1 MPMKSVEV
9 PATGVLSNWKPASFT
24 GLPFV
29 GEMPTG
35 WKGVPPGGW
44 NPPNTVLPPITP
56 PTASSRSAVRLA
68 SAIRTRSW
76 TCCTPA
82 IFVTS
87 IHFMLVD
94 CM

>member
-1 MPMKSVEV
+1 MKSVEV
-9 PATGVLSNWKPASFT
+9 PATGNLSNSKSGLFT
-24 GLPFV
+24 GAPSV
-29 GEMPTG
+29 GEMLTF
-35 WKGVPPGGW
+35 WNGVPPGGW
-44 NPPNTVLPPITP
+44 KPPNTELPPITP

-68 SAIRTRSW
+68 SAMRTRSC